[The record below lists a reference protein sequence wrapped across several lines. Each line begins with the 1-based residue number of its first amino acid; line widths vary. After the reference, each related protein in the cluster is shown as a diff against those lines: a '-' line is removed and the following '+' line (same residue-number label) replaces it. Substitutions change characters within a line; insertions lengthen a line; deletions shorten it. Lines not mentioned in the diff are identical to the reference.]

1 MAATLSAQT
10 VSPRTSLSASIRRR
24 VRVGLRGWQYSGGSR
39 DLRLDALRGFAAI
52 AMIVDHVGGG
62 DSWLY
67 TVTGG
72 DRFFTSGAE
81 FFVLIAGITMGIVY
95 GRLIAKSGFV
105 AAARKALWR
114 GITLYGLTVALTFS
128 FVAVSLLAGAPWR
141 LEMTR
146 AQVLPWALSILTL
159 QSTYYL
165 TDIML
170 MYSLL
175 MVAAVPALWGL
186 SKGRSVQVLVAS
198 WSLWVVWQLV
208 PMYAQ
213 IPWPIANNV
222 MFNPAAWQVIFI
234 TGLVVGHHLDDIKAW
249 SRPVWPLPALVVMG
263 VLAVLIYAS
272 YSAEGAEGALRPGS
286 FIGEQFHGK
295 ADVRI
300 GRLLSLAVFFGFGYS
315 LLTVLWTPVMKALG
329 WLLMPLG
336 QHALGA
342 YSIHLFM
349 LAAWAYLMPT
359 WTEIR
364 PAWENALIQ
373 ASGLGVVLIAIVAKE
388 RFDEYRATREER
400 RNAAIAA
407 AAILGSV
414 ESRETALAASELVLH
429 PAATAVTGDG
439 SRSTRRIRPRSR

>member
-1 MAATLSAQT
+1 MAVTRSAQT
-10 VSPRTSLSASIRRR
+10 FPYGISPWAWIRAL
-24 VRVGLRGWQYSGGSR
+24 VRGWQYSSGSR

-67 TVTGG
+67 PITGG
-72 DRFFTSGAE
+72 DRFFVSGAE
-81 FFVLIAGITMGIVY
+81 FFVLIAGLTMGIVY
-95 GRLIAKSGFV
+95 RRLIAKSGFA
-105 AAARKALWR
+105 AAARKTLWR
-114 GITLYGLTVALTFS
+114 GVTLYGLTVALTFG
-128 FVAVSLLAGAPWR
+128 FVAVSFLAGAPWR

-146 AQVLPWALSILTL
+146 AQVLPWAISILTL

-165 TDIML
+165 ADIML

-175 MVAAVPALWGL
+175 MVAAVPVLWGL
-186 SKGRSVQVLVAS
+186 TKGRPLQVLAAS
-198 WSLWVVWQLV
+198 WSLWAVWQLV

-222 MFNPAAWQVIFI
+222 MFHPAAWQVIFI
-234 TGLVVGHHLDDIKAW
+234 TGLVAGHHLDNLKAW
-249 SRPVWPLPALVVMG
+249 SRPVWPGPALVVMG
-263 VLAVLIYAS
+263 VLALLIFVS

-300 GRLLSLAVFFGFGYS
+300 GRLLSLAVYFGFGYS

-336 QHALGA
+336 QHALAA

-349 LAAWAYLMPT
+349 LAAWAYLLPT

-364 PAWENALIQ
+364 PALENTLIQ
-373 ASGLGVVLIAIVAKE
+373 ASGLGIVLVAIVAKD
-388 RFDEYRATREER
+388 RFDEYRVARQAR
-400 RNAAIAA
+400 GSAAIAA
-407 AAILGSV
+407 AAIVGSV
-414 ESRETALAASELVLH
+414 DSRHTAIVASELVLH
-429 PAATAVTGDG
+429 PATTEGH
-439 SRSTRRIRPRSR
+439 RTTKRIRARSR

>member
-1 MAATLSAQT
+1 
-10 VSPRTSLSASIRRR
+10 
-24 VRVGLRGWQYSGGSR
+24 
-39 DLRLDALRGFAAI
+39 
-52 AMIVDHVGGG
+52 
-62 DSWLY
+62 
-67 TVTGG
+67 
-72 DRFFTSGAE
+72 
-81 FFVLIAGITMGIVY
+81 MGIVY

-114 GITLYGLTVALTFS
+114 GVTLYGLTVALTFG
-128 FVAVSLLAGAPWR
+128 FVAVSLFAGAPWR

-146 AQVLPWALSILTL
+146 AQVLPWSLSIMTL

-165 TDIML
+165 ADIML

-175 MVAAVPALWGL
+175 MVAAVPALWAPI
-186 SKGRSVQVLVAS
+186 KGTPGAGARRLVVA
-198 WSLWVVWQLV
+198 VEVWQLV

-234 TGLVVGHHLDDIKAW
+234 TGLVVGHHVDDIKAW
-249 SRPVWPLPALVVMG
+249 SRPVWPVPALVVMG
-263 VLAVLIYAS
+263 LLAVLIYAS

-286 FIGEQFHGK
+286 FIGEQFYGK

-373 ASGLGVVLIAIVAKE
+373 ASGLGLVLIVIVAKQ
-388 RFDEYRATREER
+388 RFDECREER
-400 RNAAIAA
+400 RNAEMAA

-414 ESRETALAASELVLH
+414 GSREAALAASELVLH
-429 PAATAVTGDG
+429 PATTAVTGDG
-439 SRSTRRIRPRSR
+439 HRSTRRIRPRAR